1 MNQRS
6 RQKATSPMERDFYN
20 LLNIA
25 IFGMNTRNNIS
36 NCHLN
41 LFMMKLVKL
50 PTSNNLILYLTMIS

>member
-25 IFGMNTRNNIS
+25 IFGMNTRNNIN